1 MAEDPYLRI
10 GARPVRATPTLKERD
25 IEAGI
30 TQSGASAA
38 SSLVSAEIAKDKE
51 RRDALASKRRRA
63 TPEEVKAQG
72 LDPNVSY
79 QIDGLGR
86 FFLNPGQPPAKAKI
100 VDPSRLSG
108 LRSTL
113 TELEKAEKMAKDSF
127 LTVGR
132 PAEIITNLPLIGGL
146 LDQPRIDFEAA
157 NQSIGAR
164 LMQDTVAKLAQVN
177 QGGVSGM
184 ANTPTEAQRMAA
196 SIANLN
202 PNQSR
207 EQFLSQTQRVRDYL
221 AREMAELEGKY
232 PAPAQ
237 KVRVPLP
244 DGRIATF
251 PNQQAADVFKRKA
264 GIR

>member
-1 MAEDPYLRI
+1 MADNPFDRFDK
-10 GARPVRATPTLKERD
+10 PTLKERD

-38 SSLVSAEIAKDKE
+38 ASRTSAAIAQEQE
-51 RRDALASKRRRA
+51 RRNALASKRRRA

-100 VDPSRLSG
+100 VDPSRLPG

-113 TELEKAEKMAKDSF
+113 TELEKAEKMARDSF
-127 LTVGR
+127 LTAGR
-132 PAEIITNLPLIGGL
+132 PADIITSLPIIGGL
-146 LDQPRIDFEAA
+146 LDQPRVDFEAT
-157 NQSIGAR
+157 NESIKAR

-184 ANTPTEAQRMAA
+184 ANTPAEAQRFAA
-196 SIANLN
+196 SIANLD

-207 EQFLSQTQRVRDYL
+207 EQFLSQAQRVRDYIN
-221 AREMAELEGKY
+221 AEMAQLTNKY
-232 PAPAQ
+232 PE

-244 DGRIATF
+244 DGRVATF

>member
-1 MAEDPYLRI
+1 MAANPFDRFDK
-10 GARPVRATPTLKERD
+10 PTLKERD

-38 SSLVSAEIAKDKE
+38 GARVSAAATAAKD
-51 RRDALASKRRRA
+51 RRDALAAKRRRA

-113 TELEKAEKMAKDSF
+113 TELEKAEKMARDSF
-127 LTVGR
+127 LTAGR
-132 PAEIITNLPLIGGL
+132 PAEIITNLPIIGGL
-146 LDQPRIDFEAA
+146 LDQPRVDFEAT
-157 NQSIGAR
+157 NESIKAR
-164 LMQDTVAKLAQVN
+164 LMQDTVAKLAQIN
-177 QGGVSGM
+177 QGGVTGM

-196 SIANLN
+196 SIANLD

-207 EQFLSQTQRVRDYL
+207 EQFLSQAQRARDYIN
-221 AREMAELEGKY
+221 AEIGQLTNKY

-244 DGRIATF
+244 DGRVATF

>member
-1 MAEDPYLRI
+1 MAANPFDRFDK
-10 GARPVRATPTLKERD
+10 PTLRERD

-38 SSLVSAEIAKDKE
+38 SSQASAVATRNKD
-51 RRDALASKRRRA
+51 RRDALAAMRRKP
-63 TPEEVKAQG
+63 TPEELKIAG
-72 LDPNVSY
+72 LDKSGLSY
-79 QIDGLGR
+79 QIDGLGG
-86 FFLNPGQPPAKAKI
+86 FHLIPGQPPAKAKI

-108 LRSTL
+108 LQSTL
-113 TELEKAEKMAKDSF
+113 TELEKSEKLAKDSF

-132 PAEIITNLPLIGGL
+132 PADIITNLPLIGGL
-146 LDQPRIDFEAA
+146 LDQPRVDFEAT
-157 NQSIGAR
+157 NESIKAR
-164 LMQDTVAKLAQVN
+164 LMQDTVAKLAQIN

-184 ANTPTEAQRMAA
+184 ANTPAEAQRMAA
-196 SIANLN
+196 SIANLD

-207 EQFLSQTQRVRDYL
+207 EQFLSQAQRARDYITSEIGQL
-221 AREMAELEGKY
+221 TNKY

-244 DGRIATF
+244 DGRVATF

>member
-10 GARPVRATPTLKERD
+10 GARPVRAAPTIKERD

-30 TQSGASAA
+30 TQSGASAE
-38 SSLVSAEIAKDKE
+38 SSRVSAEIAREKD

-63 TPEEVKAQG
+63 TPEEVKTQG

-86 FFLNPGQPPAKAKI
+86 FFLNPGQPPPKAKAA
-100 VDPSRLSG
+100 DPSRLAG
-108 LRSTL
+108 LQSTL
-113 TELEKAEKMAKDSF
+113 TELEKAEKMARDNF

-132 PAEIITNLPLIGGL
+132 PAEIITNLPFIGGF
-146 LDQPRIDFEAA
+146 LDQPRVDFEAV
-157 NQSIGAR
+157 NESIKAR
-164 LMQDTVAKLAQVN
+164 LMQDMIAKMAQIN
-177 QGGVSGM
+177 QGGVTGM
-184 ANTPTEAQRMAA
+184 VNSPIEAQRMAA
-196 SIANLN
+196 SIANLD
-202 PNQSR
+202 PNQSS

-221 AREMAELEGKY
+221 DREMGQLTDKY
-232 PAPAQ
+232 SAPAQ

-244 DGRIATF
+244 DGRVATF